1 MVLSGQICL
10 NLDPLLLMEVVLEP
24 VLNSLLDLEQ
34 LLLGEDRLEG
44 VLDLLDVGEVPLLG
58 HHKRVLIDREAA
70 LVVVFALGPLKV
82 PEEAL
87 VESLA
92 SRLAHVLLL
101 LVVRV
106 ILVRV
111 AFAAPRL
118 LLAELF
124 SLDHLVLLE
133 LNFLLN
139 LVFERLDSILGLG
152 LEIVHGRE
160 VLEGV
165 GFNGGLLLLLVE
177 VEDEVELL
185 LEGVDLLLHSLRLL
199 LVRQVVNNFNDR
211 VYVLSDQLGLF
222 SLHVF
227 DIFL

>member
-1 MVLSGQICL
+1 
-10 NLDPLLLMEVVLEP
+10 
-24 VLNSLLDLEQ
+24 
-34 LLLGEDRLEG
+34 
-44 VLDLLDVGEVPLLG
+44 
-58 HHKRVLIDREAA
+58 
-70 LVVVFALGPLKV
+70 
-82 PEEAL
+82 
-87 VESLA
+87 
-92 SRLAHVLLL
+92 
-101 LVVRV
+101 
-106 ILVRV
+106 
-111 AFAAPRL
+111 
-118 LLAELF
+118 LAELF